1 MRWRCRSRCLPLAL
15 IGAALIVTTLPGQ
28 AGKRLEPG
36 HTIQAALAGGES
48 HEYQF
53 HVRAGEYARVVVQQR
68 SVDLAVACLGPAGQE
83 IFAVDNTFTGDAETV
98 ELIAD
103 TSGEYRLRI
112 RAAESHAP
120 NGRYEIV
127 LQDIRES
134 TEREKKRL
142 AAARAFAAGMN
153 SRRLETRDGFL
164 QGIGHVERALGDWRA
179 AEDRVEE
186 AISLY
191 TIGLLY
197 IEIADRQKALQ
208 FTTEAFEAAQ
218 TTGNNKVM
226 GRALEAIARVHNSFG
241 DKRKAIEYCDRAL
254 PMLRAAGD
262 RAGEANALD
271 NAGVAYS
278 GMGDK
283 AKALVYNDQA
293 AQIFRELQDRRM
305 LAELAGNTGVVYD
318 DLGEYQHSLESHESE
333 LVLARELADRGTEA
347 VTLNNI
353 ASAYTGLGEFQ
364 KALDSYTA
372 ALEINRSLDNQWNVA
387 INLNN
392 IAWVYGQ
399 LGDLQRAL
407 NFHQKALELLRKVN
421 DQRRIATTLNNI
433 AGIFG
438 ELGDLSKAVEIFKE
452 ALSLR
457 HEAGNADGEAN
468 SSFNLGNTYAKLGQ
482 REKAREYMERAL
494 AIHRS
499 FGNRYMLTR
508 TLRGLGAFERENGN
522 PDRARSSLTEAL
534 EISRAIRDRKGEADI
549 LADLAKVE
557 RDVGNLSCAHERAS
571 EALAAM
577 ESIRLTVMSPSLR
590 ASYVASVRG
599 VQELKI
605 DTLMRLH
612 AQQPA
617 KGFDAAALL
626 ASERGRAR
634 SLLEML
640 GEAGAEIRRGVD
652 TALLTRE
659 RELGRLISAKAE
671 LQTRLLNGKHSD
683 AAATIAERELDS
695 LTAEFEQ
702 VQSRIRQASP
712 QYAALTQPAPLDL
725 SEIQT
730 RVLDG
735 STVLL
740 EYALGATKSFLWVV
754 TESSMEGFELPP
766 RSDIESAARRVY
778 ELLTARNQRPA
789 METPAGKLA
798 RVRQADSA
806 YLAAARAASRMLL
819 APAAAH
825 IGNKRLL
832 IVGEGVLQYLPFG
845 ALPEPG
851 TDAPLM
857 VSHEIVTA
865 PSASVVAVLRQETAR
880 RKPASKLL
888 AVLADPVFHADDARI
903 GTPDKTAV
911 RGASDP
917 GMQDFARLRFSRT
930 EAGEITRL
938 AGSGAT
944 LTALDFDSSRET
956 AMKPELGDYR
966 IVHFATHSLLN
977 NEHPELSGVVL
988 SLVDRSG
995 RPQNGFLRLYDIY
1008 SLRLGAELVVLSACR
1023 TALGEDIKGE
1033 GLIGLTRGFLYAGA
1047 PRVVAT
1053 LWEIDD
1059 RTTAEAMKKF
1069 YEGMLGRGER
1079 PAEALRAAQIA
1090 LWKSKGWDAPYYWA
1104 AFTLEGEWR

>member
-1 MRWRCRSRCLPLAL
+1 MRWRAS
-15 IGAALIVTTLPGQ
+15 
-28 AGKRLEPG
+28 
-36 HTIQAALAGGES
+36 
-48 HEYQF
+48 
-53 HVRAGEYARVVVQQR
+53 
-68 SVDLAVACLGPAGQE
+68 
-83 IFAVDNTFTGDAETV
+83 
-98 ELIAD
+98 
-103 TSGEYRLRI
+103 
-112 RAAESHAP
+112 
-120 NGRYEIV
+120 
-127 LQDIRES
+127 
-134 TEREKKRL
+134 
-142 AAARAFAAGMN
+142 
-153 SRRLETRDGFL
+153 
-164 QGIGHVERALGDWRA
+164 WRTA
-179 AEDRVEE
+179 
-186 AISLY
+186 
-191 TIGLLY
+191 
-197 IEIADRQKALQ
+197 
-208 FTTEAFEAAQ
+208 
-218 TTGNNKVM
+218 
-226 GRALEAIARVHNSFG
+226 
-241 DKRKAIEYCDRAL
+241 
-254 PMLRAAGD
+254 
-262 RAGEANALD
+262 
-271 NAGVAYS
+271 
-278 GMGDK
+278 
-283 AKALVYNDQA
+283 
-293 AQIFRELQDRRM
+293 
-305 LAELAGNTGVVYD
+305 
-318 DLGEYQHSLESHESE
+318 
-333 LVLARELADRGTEA
+333 TEA

-364 KALDSYTA
+364 KALDAYTA

-399 LGDLQRAL
+399 LGDRQRAL
-407 NFHQKALELLRKVN
+407 NFHQKALELLRKAN

-433 AGIFG
+433 AGILG
-438 ELGDLSKAVEIFKE
+438 ELGDYRKAVEIHSE

-457 HEAGNADGEAN
+457 RAAGNADGEAN
-468 SSFNLGNTYAKLGQ
+468 SSFNLGNSYAKLGE
-482 REKAREYMERAL
+482 RERARDYMERAL

-499 FGNRYMLTR
+499 FGNRYDAGPHAAR
-508 TLRGLGAFERENGN
+508 PRRIRSGKWESRRGAVFSVRGARNQPHN
-522 PDRARSSLTEAL
+522 
-534 EISRAIRDRKGEADI
+534 RDRKGEAEI
-549 LADLAKVE
+549 LAELAKVE

-590 ASYVASVRG
+590 ASYVASVRD
-599 VQELKI
+599 VQERYKI

-683 AAATIAERELDS
+683 AAATIAEKELDA

-725 SEIQT
+725 NEIQT
-730 RVLDG
+730 KVLDG

-740 EYALGATKSFLWVV
+740 EYALGARKSFLWVV
-754 TESSMEGFELPP
+754 TQSSMESFELPP

-778 ELLTARNQRPA
+778 ELLTARNQRPVP
-789 METPAGKLA
+789 ETPAARLA
-798 RVRQADSA
+798 RVRQSDSA
-806 YLAAARAASRMLL
+806 YFAAARAASRMLL
-819 APAAAH
+819 GPAVAH

-832 IVGEGVLQYLPFG
+832 IVGEGALKYLPFG

-851 TDAPLM
+851 TDTPLM

-865 PSASVVAVLRQETAR
+865 PSPSVVAVLRQETAR

-903 GTPDKTAV
+903 GTPGKTAV
-911 RGASDP
+911 RSASDP

-930 EAGEITRL
+930 EAGEIRRL

-944 LTALDFDSSRET
+944 LTALDFDASRET
-956 AMKPELGDYR
+956 AMKPELGEYR

-1008 SLRLGAELVVLSACR
+1008 GLRLGAELVVLSACR
-1023 TALGEDIKGE
+1023 TALGEEIKGE

-1079 PAEALRAAQIA
+1079 PAEALRAAQMA
-1090 LWKSKGWDAPYYWA
+1090 LWRTKGWDAPYYWA
-1104 AFTLEGEWR
+1104 AFALEGEWR